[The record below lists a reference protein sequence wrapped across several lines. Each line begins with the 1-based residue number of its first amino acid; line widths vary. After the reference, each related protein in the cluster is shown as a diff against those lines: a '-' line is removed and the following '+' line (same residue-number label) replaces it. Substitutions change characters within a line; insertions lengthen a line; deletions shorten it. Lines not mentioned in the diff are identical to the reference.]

1 MLLKIENDSLVA
13 IFTKI
18 MLGDVRGILVAIVQ
32 VVKAVSSRGT
42 FVINESASRLSPAEK
57 FLLQSEMSQ

>member
-1 MLLKIENDSLVA
+1 
-13 IFTKI
+13 

-32 VVKAVSSRGT
+32 VVKAVSSRET
-42 FVINESASRLSPAEK
+42 FVINESASTLSPAEK